1 MSSEIIAVGP
11 YRSTQLRKEEDGDYV
26 AQILQVLHNAPHS
39 VFLTTGNCA
48 VFKSGRVTIRIY
60 GQEVDKPL
68 EILLSNGDWWALKVG
83 RKQKRR
89 IRKYFNKLCMLKNID
104 RDATYWCDDHQYVGA
119 AEVVDIPL
127 GEYVKLV
134 IDKEVKIGG
143 AKYKLIKV

>member
-1 MSSEIIAVGP
+1 M
-11 YRSTQLRKEEDGDYV
+11 
-26 AQILQVLHNAPHS
+26 
-39 VFLTTGNCA
+39 TTGNCA